1 MATIW
6 SKLTGLDD
14 KQLSESSQEIK
25 IEKTETPK
33 KIKKDKHINTSKE
46 ENGEWLPQVSEG
58 KLSID
63 VYLKEENVFI
73 ISAIAGVKPENLE
86 ILVDRDIL
94 TLKGERKNDFQT
106 DKKDYL
112 HQECFWG
119 SFSRT
124 VLLPCEIKTDEV
136 KANLKNGILV
146 IKLPMK
152 GEMKENESTSKIKVT
167 KK

>member
-1 MATIW
+1 M
-6 SKLTGLDD
+6 
-14 KQLSESSQEIK
+14 
-25 IEKTETPK
+25 EKE
-33 KIKKDKHINTSKE
+33 KHSPVSKE
-46 ENGEWLPQVSEG
+46 EGNEWLPQVSEG

-63 VYLKEENVFI
+63 VYLKEGNIFI
-73 ISAIAGVKPENLE
+73 ISAIAGVKAENLE

-94 TLKGERKNDFQT
+94 TLKGERKNDFQA

-124 VLLPCEIKTDEV
+124 VLLPCEIRTDEI

-152 GEMKENESTSKIKVT
+152 GEMKENENTSKIRVT

>member
-1 MATIW
+1 MAKTIW
-6 SKLTGLDD
+6 SKLTKLNDE
-14 KQLSESSQEIK
+14 QLGESGREVK
-25 IEKTETPK
+25 IEEREKAKKEKATPTPSL
-33 KIKKDKHINTSKE
+33 N
-46 ENGEWLPQVSEG
+46 ENESEWLPQVSEG

-63 VYLKEENVFI
+63 VYLKDGNVYV
-73 ISAIAGVKPENLE
+73 ISAIAGIKPENLE
-86 ILVDRDIL
+86 ILIDRDIL
-94 TLKGERKNDFQT
+94 TLRGERKNDFQV

-124 VLLPCEIKTDEV
+124 VLLPCEVKTEEV

-146 IKLPMK
+146 VTLPIVGEIKE
-152 GEMKENESTSKIKVT
+152 GDYSSKIRVT